1 MTEAQAA
8 ERGVYFPPP
17 WVFSTRDIILYA
29 IVAIL
34 SINALADFF
43 FDINANPVQSET
55 VPVVAAVSLTEV
67 YQGAQVHFMD
77 KGQSRERAN
86 LNVALLMPEIEAS
99 LIRLRA
105 SEQYSYIF
113 TMNEAVPLGT
123 VDVTGLILEDVL
135 SAPQTLA
142 EVVRSSHVQN

>member
-8 ERGVYFPPP
+8 ERGVTFPAP
-17 WVFSTRDIILYA
+17 WIFSTRDIILFT

-34 SINALADFF
+34 SINELAGFF
-43 FDINANPVQSET
+43 FEINAKTVQSQP

-99 LIRLRA
+99 VARLR
-105 SEQYSYIF
+105 SSDDYSYIF
-113 TMNEAVPLGT
+113 TMNDAVPLGT

-135 SAPQTLA
+135 SAPQSLA
-142 EVVRSSHVQN
+142 EVMRLSHVQN